1 MDEFDKFFLK
11 YRRFYKYILSEIA
24 HFKKYLKCRKV
35 CKIEKGHLKM
45 SKILSPGTLPDRG
58 IESGSPALQAATLP
72 SKPPGKSQNT
82 KRAFKNV
89 QKIILVVKVCYKTK
103 V

>member
-11 YRRFYKYILSEIA
+11 YCRFYKYLLPEIA

-45 SKILSPGTLPDRG
+45 SKILSPGTLPDPW
-58 IESGSPALQAATLP
+58 IETMSPTWASRFFTT
-72 SKPPGKSQNT
+72 KSIT
-82 KRAFKNV
+82 NV
-89 QKIILVVKVCYKTK
+89 NAIFSHFLLLLLLSHFSRV
-103 V
+103 

>member
-11 YRRFYKYILSEIA
+11 YRRFYKYMLSEIA

-45 SKILSPGTLPDRG
+45 SKILSPGTLPD
-58 IESGSPALQAATLP
+58 
-72 SKPPGKSQNT
+72 
-82 KRAFKNV
+82 
-89 QKIILVVKVCYKTK
+89 
-103 V
+103 